1 MKAVGVDLGGHKIA
15 AAFVEDGLILDRISE
30 QTDIREPDAVL
41 GKIALLARSL
51 GAGEDCPVGVGIP
64 GMLDAGRAISL
75 QLPNFPGWSGLPVK
89 KILSSKIGARV
100 EIENDANCHA
110 LGEGWQGAA
119 AGMTDFILFTLGTGI
134 GGGIVVNG
142 RILRGSHGMA
152 GEPGHLVVGTAEPC
166 GCGSFGHLEGI
177 SGADALERQAV
188 AMGLQPD
195 LKYLWSKRADPEVA
209 PLWNRGLDHLAKG
222 IVSAIHLFDPQAV
235 ILGGG
240 LSRGEGFLDLLRPR
254 ITDYLAPPFRKVLDL
269 RLSLLGNDAAT
280 IGAAALTRIHPT
292 AGA

>member
-1 MKAVGVDLGGHKIA
+1 MKAIGVDLGGHKIA
-15 AAFVEDGLILDRISE
+15 AALVEDGLILDRISE

-41 GKIALLARSL
+41 GKIALLAKNL
-51 GAGEDCPVGVGIP
+51 GAGKDCPVGVGIP
-64 GMLDAGRAISL
+64 GMLDSGRNVAL
-75 QLPNFPGWSGLPVK
+75 QMPNFPGWSGLPVK
-89 KILSSKIGARV
+89 KILTAKIGSRV
-100 EIENDANCHA
+100 EIDNDANCHA

-142 RILRGSHGMA
+142 RILRGHHGMA

-177 SGADALERQAV
+177 SGADALERQAE

-195 LKYLWSKRADPEVA
+195 LKYLWSKRADPEIA
-209 PLWNRGLDHLAKG
+209 SLWNRWLDHLAKG
-222 IVSAIHLFDPQAV
+222 IASTIHLFDPQAV

-254 ITDYLAPPFRKVLDL
+254 VNDYLAPPFRKVLDL

-280 IGAAALTRIHPT
+280 IGAAALTLPDRF
-292 AGA
+292 AA